1 VAFNK
6 LLEQQHQIMSKD
18 HASGIPSM
26 PPTPPNGSNSSTS
39 KLLSNYYVIMELVYS
54 QGITIV
60 IFINHLPLY

>member
-1 VAFNK
+1 MNQIVAFNK

-39 KLLSNYYVIMELVYS
+39 KLLFQSSYNN
-54 QGITIV
+54 
-60 IFINHLPLY
+60 FF